1 MESHGSASLIVSTYN
16 DLEILEMTLAALARQ
31 SDPNCELILADD
43 GSSQDYAPIL
53 RQWARHFGA
62 GIKHVTHEKRG
73 FRRARILNRA
83 IEVSRGE
90 RLIFLDMD
98 CLPHRDF
105 VRNHLRYGAPDTVIT
120 GRRVDLSRQA
130 APTPSQILERG
141 LGLNPIS
148 LLQLGLRGKAR
159 RIEHGFVAPLLYESW
174 YKELLG
180 SNFSMGRAE
189 MLEMNGFNE
198 EFEGWGGEDTELYVR
213 LLHKGLHI
221 RNLRNK
227 VVQYHLSH
235 AHREYDH
242 SVIIKKIERTKA
254 EKTVRARIGLAE
266 TVPGDFQC
274 FHYKRQGTANEAAR
288 EDTAVPANSIRWD
301 F

>member
-1 MESHGSASLIVSTYN
+1 MQPQSTASLIVSTYN
-16 DLEILEMTLAALARQ
+16 DLEILEKTLAALARQ
-31 SDPNCELILADD
+31 SHFDFELILADD

-53 RQWARHFGA
+53 RPWARRLAG

-83 IEVSRGE
+83 VEVSRHD

-98 CLPHRDF
+98 CLPHRNF
-105 VRNHLRYGAPDTVIT
+105 VRNHLRYGAPGTVIT
-120 GRRVDLSRQA
+120 GRRVDLNRQA
-130 APTPSQILERG
+130 APMAAQIMKRG
-141 LGLNPIS
+141 LRLNAIS

-159 RIEHGFVAPLLYESW
+159 RIEHGFVAPVLYESW

-180 SNFSMGRAE
+180 SNFSIARAE

-213 LLHKGLHI
+213 LLHKGLRI

-235 AHREYDH
+235 PHREYDH
-242 SVIIKKIERTKA
+242 SVIIQKIERTKA
-254 EKTVRARIGLAE
+254 EKTIRARIGLAE
-266 TVPGDFQC
+266 ILPDDFQRV
-274 FHYKRQGTANEAAR
+274 HYGMAGMTTGAAR
-288 EDTAVPANSIRWD
+288 ADTPTPANPMP
-301 F
+301 

>member
-1 MESHGSASLIVSTYN
+1 MQSQSTASLIVSTYN
-16 DLEILEMTLAALARQ
+16 DLEIVEKTLAALARQ
-31 SDPNCELILADD
+31 SQLDFELILADD
-43 GSSQDYAPIL
+43 GSNQDYAPLL
-53 RQWARHFGA
+53 REWARHFFG

-83 IEVSRGE
+83 LEVSRRE

-105 VRNHLRYGAPDTVIT
+105 VRNHLRYGAPGTVIT

-130 APTPSQILERG
+130 APKTVEILKRG
-141 LGLNPIS
+141 LRLNAIS
-148 LLQLGLRGKAR
+148 LLRLGLRGKAR
-159 RIEHGFVAPLLYESW
+159 RIEHGFIAPVLYESW

-180 SNFSMGRAE
+180 SNFSIARAE
-189 MLEMNGFNE
+189 LLEMNGFNE

-213 LLHKGLHI
+213 LLHKGLRI

-235 AHREYDH
+235 PHREYDH

-254 EKTVRARIGLAE
+254 EKTIRARIGFAE
-266 TVPGDFQC
+266 IVPGDFQC
-274 FHYKRQGTANEAAR
+274 VHYGMAEAKTARR
-288 EDTAVPANSIRWD
+288 EYIPASATSMP
-301 F
+301 